1 MRSNLIKSS
10 WSVNIGSKCFKKA
23 SFYLYKGFKLTSTV
37 PWVLLNVENIDGGQ
51 GGEGDMRDRGQVIV
65 VQRQP
70 LQLGLTCSGIVS
82 CHTQHQTSHITPW
95 CTIIPY
101 TMTPSSYIPWH
112 HHHTIYHDTN
122 DTMTPWHH
130 DTMAPSYNHTY
141 TMTLWHLD
149 TIKSYS
155 YDRRRDCK
163 LSVKIIVIC
172 TLLSLLC
179 VCSFHLKISIC
190 SQTAHHDGDMMRSEI
205 HLTWLK

>member
-1 MRSNLIKSS
+1 MVARGVKEIWETVVRLLLSRDSHSSLVWPAQGSSLVTLSIK
-10 WSVNIGSKCFKKA
+10 
-23 SFYLYKGFKLTSTV
+23 
-37 PWVLLNVENIDGGQ
+37 
-51 GGEGDMRDRGQVIV
+51 
-65 VQRQP
+65 
-70 LQLGLTCSGIVS
+70 
-82 CHTQHQTSHITPW
+82 HHTSHHGV
-95 CTIIPY
+95 
-101 TMTPSSYIPWH
+101 PSYHIPWH
-112 HHHTIYHDTN
+112 HHHTYHDTIII
-122 DTMTPWHH
+122 PWHH